1 MTEDQK
7 DTLQELMTLLRKV
20 SGSGDLTRVINKAV
34 AAFDQVPTPGSVIEA
49 GVLVKLACGYMS
61 LYMAA
66 ELIYHMEEHGGEDCA
81 KDILEYHL
89 GRIRQHTHE
98 MVGDCC
104 DALGITN
111 TLVEPDHNAKVAAE
125 ILAECKGDET

>member
-7 DTLQELMTLLRKV
+7 DALQEFAAAVQNLT
-20 SGSGDLTRVINKAV
+20 GSGDITRMMRKAA
-34 AAFDQVPTPGSVIEA
+34 AAFDQVPTPGSVMEA
-49 GVLVKLACGYMS
+49 GMLVKLACAYIS

-66 ELIYHMEEHGGEDCA
+66 ELIYHMEEHGGEDCV
-81 KDILEYHL
+81 KDILEHHL
-89 GRIRQHTHE
+89 GRIRQHTHK
-98 MVGDCC
+98 MVIDCC

-125 ILAECKGDET
+125 ILAECKD